1 MSFARNGCD
10 GDRAEEGWVAKTTAK
25 TKNEKRAQSLGE
37 FAGESVFLY
46 NRHRASIF

>member
-1 MSFARNGCD
+1 MNFARNGCD